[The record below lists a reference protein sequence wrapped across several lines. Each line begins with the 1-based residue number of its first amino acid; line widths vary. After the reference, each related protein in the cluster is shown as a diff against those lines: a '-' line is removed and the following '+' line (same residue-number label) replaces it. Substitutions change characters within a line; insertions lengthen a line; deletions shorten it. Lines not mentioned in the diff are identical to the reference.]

1 MWFSFG
7 WLVNEGFANS
17 YNRSSAYRQGDRSRD
32 SFEARQRLRTQIN
45 FIINEYLQGVA
56 LFEITMDWGKNTAT
70 NAGGGTGGRL
80 NADGANVVTKHL
92 YLDWMIPNT
101 PVQVR
106 MGIQPIALPSGPVG
120 QPVLSADVA
129 GISINSP
136 ITNWLGITFVWAR
149 PYDDQWFDGS
159 TTANN
164 GRRYDETDAFA
175 LILPM
180 SFRNIGLDIKPWFMW
195 ANVGA
200 SSGYYDYVYGSN
212 TSPYTTGSVGGSG
225 ITSDDR
231 AAAWWLGL
239 NLKFDL
245 LDPLVFNF
253 DAIYGSAGKSNLR
266 GFGSSAGTWN
276 AAGTAITPGSY
287 NPGIGDDAYVGT
299 RGWFISASLDY
310 KLNLGNNISLIPGI
324 FGWWASGDGENA
336 AENGQ
341 LGRLPHV
348 GSDSGS
354 MRATSFGMNGYFA
367 NTNQWGDGG
376 VAIGT
381 GTGTWG
387 IGIQLARVTFLKDLE
402 HTLRFAY
409 YRGTNSSSLVKDYGF
424 VLPYT
429 DDGLYLTNKDSIFE
443 INFDH
448 QYKIYENLTACLE
461 LGWMHLSTDRDVWG
475 AYNGSVNPGT
485 VAANRGGRAHNNE
498 KDGDNAWKAQLSFRF
513 DF

>member
-17 YNRSSAYRQGDRSRD
+17 YNRSSSYRSGDRSRD

-56 LFEITMDWGKNTAT
+56 LFEITMDWGKS
-70 NAGGGTGGRL
+70 NAANTGGQGGRI

-92 YLDWMIPNT
+92 YLDWIIPNT

-106 MGIQPIALPSGPVG
+106 MGIQPLRLPSGPVG
-120 QPVLSADVA
+120 QPVLAADVA
-129 GISINSP
+129 GVTISSP
-136 ITNWLGITFVWAR
+136 ITDWLGVTFVWAR
-149 PYDDQWFDGS
+149 PFDNDWFDGDNNGIS
-159 TTANN
+159 N

-175 LILPM
+175 LILPI
-180 SFRNIGLDIKPWFMW
+180 SLRNIGLDLKPWFMW

-200 SSGYYDYVYGSN
+200 GSGYYDYVYATPGAPFS
-212 TSPYTTGSVGGSG
+212 TGPTTNVSAYA
-225 ITSDDR
+225 SDDR

-245 LDPLVFNF
+245 LDPLVLNF
-253 DAIYGSAGKSNLR
+253 DAIYGSAGKNNLATL
-266 GFGSSAGTWN
+266 AGADN
-276 AAGTAITPGSY
+276 
-287 NPGIGDDAYVGT
+287 YVGT
-299 RGWFISASLDY
+299 RGWFLSASLDY
-310 KLNLGNNISLIPGI
+310 KLNFGNNISMVPGI
-324 FGWWASGDGENA
+324 FGWWASGDGDNA
-336 AENGQ
+336 GKDGQ

-354 MRATSFGMNGYFA
+354 MSATSFGMNGYFA

-387 IGIQLARVTFLKDLE
+387 IGIQLARVTFIKDLQ

-409 YRGTNSSSLVKDYGF
+409 YRGTNSSENVRDGWTIY
-424 VLPYT
+424 PYS

-461 LGWMHLSTDRDVWG
+461 LGWMHLSTDEDTW
-475 AYNGSVNPGT
+475 GSVD
-485 VAANRGGRAHNNE
+485 RGGVRNAGRNGASHRDE
-498 KDGDNAWKAQLSFRF
+498 KSGDNAWKAQLSFRF